1 MPEIS
6 LYENERQRRS
16 IKKQRRSIADSI
28 EHLRLQSGADKM
40 FSRAVLRSA
49 RELRTISS
57 IPPSASLFFTSNRCL
72 HQATAGSQ
80 FKATQPEIPPQGQ
93 TQNTERFSHLP
104 AGSIPEVAS
113 ISIPSAKPAEP
124 PTFTGPL
131 ELTPAITALLPD
143 LATQPTHYITAH
155 LHARPYLLT
164 AGDTLRL
171 PFRMPNVQAGD
182 VLRLNRA
189 SNIGSR
195 DFTLKGAPYLDERL
209 FECRVRVMGVEAEPL
224 RIKEKTK
231 RRQRHVQRVKS
242 KHKYTILKVVDVRV
256 KQLDELLAEGAKIVG
271 Q

>member
-1 MPEIS
+1 MKFLSTKTSEDD
-6 LYENERQRRS
+6 EEEEEQRS
-16 IKKQRRSIADSI
+16 SIADSI
-28 EHLRLQSGADKM
+28 ERQRLRSYAVKM
-40 FSRAVLRSA
+40 FSRAVLRNT
-49 RELRTISS
+49 RELRAITS
-57 IPPSASLFFTSNRCL
+57 IPSSASLFFTNNRCL
-72 HQATAGSQ
+72 HQATSGSQ

-93 TQNTERFSHLP
+93 TQNTERFAHLP
-104 AGSIPEVAS
+104 SGSIPEVAS
-113 ISIPSAKPAEP
+113 IPIPAAKPAVP
-124 PTFTGPL
+124 PTFTNPL
-131 ELTPAITALLPD
+131 ELTPAITTLLPD
-143 LATQPTHYITAH
+143 LATQPSHYITAH

-256 KQLDELLAEGAKIVG
+256 KQLDELLAEGAKIVD